1 MLRLLFNEKATMP
14 VKKKKSHVVV
24 SRSRPATKVS
34 FADPTFRARFEKEM
48 RHWEGKVR
56 PLKEAA
62 RSSERLTERDFA
74 IRINARG

>member
-1 MLRLLFNEKATMP
+1 MP
-14 VKKKKSHVVV
+14 VPKKKNPRVAGARSSSATAV
-24 SRSRPATKVS
+24 SLANPK
-34 FADPTFRARFEKEM
+34 FHARFVKEM
-48 RHWEGKVR
+48 RRWEGKVR